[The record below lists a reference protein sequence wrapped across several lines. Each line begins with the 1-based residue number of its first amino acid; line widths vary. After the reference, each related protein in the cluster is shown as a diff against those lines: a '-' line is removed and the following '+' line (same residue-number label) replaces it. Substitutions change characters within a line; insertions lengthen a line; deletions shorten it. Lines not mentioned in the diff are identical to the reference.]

1 MNHSKFLLLFTL
13 LSLAGCMPPAS
24 IIKADVQPGSKKTRD
39 DILNLHNQ
47 DRVDDTDITR
57 TKEITL
63 DETNTLR
70 SFVEIKGKQEGV
82 KFKDSGWKDF
92 PISAEFNVVPLRN
105 YFELLNRLTNI
116 NFILGDEVKGDLT
129 LNIKDVSWIESL
141 DIVLRGK
148 GLISEVNHEGNVV
161 TIHAQDFSTSQSE
174 SMLKAIAAKK
184 NLVKAYNN
192 LDTKTTAIVRLY
204 YTKPDILAAQLKDVV
219 NALDAG
225 GTQGGQANAQR
236 ATFVIDARTNSIII
250 QANGND
256 MEWIKTAIAN
266 LDRPTKQVL
275 VDVFIVEATDEFQA
289 QLGSRVGLFNTGK
302 TGILGTRTLTGTA
315 TGKTNVPAGTVDG
328 ISVVDGTGSIAD
340 NSITNPLGGLA
351 LTLAGASTALRVE
364 LQAMQVESLIKIVS
378 NPKLFIIDNEQATI
392 TDGTEVPYSTTSAVG
407 SPPSVSFK
415 SAALQLQVRPSI
427 VGDGNVYLEIN
438 VNKDS
443 VNAHA
448 ATEVPSISTKQLKTK
463 LLIKDGG
470 IAMIGG
476 INKSDNTVSE
486 SGVPILSKLPGIGN
500 LFKSKSDTKNKNQ
513 LYIFLA
519 PRVL

>member
-1 MNHSKFLLLFTL
+1 
-13 LSLAGCMPPAS
+13 MPPAS
-24 IIKADVQPGSKKTRD
+24 VIKADVQPGSKKTRE

-63 DETNTLR
+63 DETNILR
-70 SFVEIKGKQEGV
+70 NFVEIKGKQEGV
-82 KFKDSGWKDF
+82 KFKDSRWKDF

-116 NFILGDEVKGDLT
+116 NFVLGDEVKGDLT

-148 GLISEVNHEGNVV
+148 GLISEVNPEGNVV

-174 SMLKAIAAKK
+174 SMLKAISAKK

-192 LDTKTTAIVRLY
+192 LDSKTTAIVRLY
-204 YTKPDILAAQLKDVV
+204 YTKPDILAAQLKEVV

-225 GTQGGQANAQR
+225 GTQGGQANVQR

-250 QANGND
+250 QASSND

-275 VDVFIVEATDEFQA
+275 IDVFIVEATDDFQA
-289 QLGSRVGLFNTGK
+289 QLGSRVGVFNTGK
-302 TGILGTRTLTGTA
+302 TGILGTRTITGTSL
-315 TGKTNVPAGTVDG
+315 GSPAGSPSALSDKLGNASSTP
-328 ISVVDGTGSIAD
+328 
-340 NSITNPLGGLA
+340 ITATEQLGGLA

-443 VNAHA
+443 VDKSDPGV
-448 ATEVPSISTKQLKTK
+448 TPSISTKQLKTK

-476 INKSDNTVSE
+476 INKSDSTFSE

-500 LFKSKSDTKNKNQ
+500 LFKIKNDIKNKNQ

>member
-1 MNHSKFLLLFTL
+1 MKPTKFLLLFAL

-24 IIKADVQPGSKKTRD
+24 VVKGDVQASSKKTRD
-39 DILNLHNQ
+39 DVVNLQNQ

-70 SFVEIKGKQEGV
+70 NFVEIKGKQDGV
-82 KFKDSGWKDF
+82 KFKDGRWKDF

-105 YFELLNRLTNI
+105 YFELLNRLTSI
-116 NFILGDEVKGDLT
+116 NFVLGDEVKGDIT

-141 DIVLRGK
+141 DIVLK
-148 GLISEVNHEGNVV
+148 SKNLISEVNQDGNVV
-161 TIHAQDFSTSQSE
+161 TVHAQDFSTSQSE
-174 SMLKAIAAKK
+174 SMLKAISAKK
-184 NLVKAYNN
+184 NLLKAYNN

-219 NALDAG
+219 ASLDAG
-225 GTQGGQANAQR
+225 GTQSTQANSAR

-250 QANGND
+250 QASSSD

-275 VDVFIVEATDEFQA
+275 VDVFIVEATDDFQA
-289 QLGSRVGLFNTGK
+289 QLGSRVGVFNTGK
-302 TGILGTRTLTGTA
+302 TGILGTRTITGTIDKDA
-315 TGKTNVPAGTVDG
+315 TSSDITGGT
-328 ISVVDGTGSIAD
+328 SGTGAN
-340 NSITNPLGGLA
+340 NSIGSPLGGLA

-364 LQAMQVESLIKIVS
+364 LQAMQQESLIKIVS

-392 TDGTEVPYSTTSAVG
+392 TDGQEVPYSTISAVG
-407 SPPSVSFK
+407 SPPSISFK
-415 SAALQLQVRPSI
+415 TAALQLQVRPSI
-427 VGDGNVYLEIN
+427 IGDGNVYLDIN
-438 VNKDS
+438 VNKDTPLGTPN
-443 VNAHA
+443 VNIPPA
-448 ATEVPSISTKQLKTK
+448 ISTKNLRTK

-470 IAMIGG
+470 VAMIGG
-476 INKSDNTVSE
+476 INKTESTASE
-486 SGVPILSKLPGIGN
+486 DGVPVLSKLPFIGN
-500 LFKSKSDTKNKNQ
+500 LFKSKTDKKNKDQ

>member
-1 MNHSKFLLLFTL
+1 MKHEKFLVLFAL

-24 IIKADVQPGSKKTRD
+24 VVKSDVQPSSKKTRD
-39 DILNLHNQ
+39 DVVNLQNQ

-70 SFVEIKGKQEGV
+70 NFVEIRGKQEGV
-82 KFKDSGWKDF
+82 KFKDPRWKDF

-116 NFILGDEVKGDLT
+116 NFVLGDEVKGDIT

-141 DIVLRGK
+141 DIVLK
-148 GLISEVNHEGNVV
+148 SKSLISDVNHEGNVV

-174 SMLKAIAAKK
+174 SMLKAISAKK

-192 LDTKTTAIVRLY
+192 LDSKTTAIVRLY

-219 NALDAG
+219 NSLDAG
-225 GTQGGQANAQR
+225 GSQGGQTNIQR

-250 QANGND
+250 QANSND
-256 MEWIKTAIAN
+256 MDWIKTAIAN

-275 VDVFIVEATDEFQA
+275 VDVFIVEATDNFQA
-289 QLGSRVGLFNTGK
+289 ELGSRVGLFNTGK
-302 TGILGTRTLTGTA
+302 TGILGTRTITGPLTSAA
-315 TGKTNVPAGTVDG
+315 TSPTDILSGKAGNISNNLPAD
-328 ISVVDGTGSIAD
+328 AF
-340 NSITNPLGGLA
+340 GGLA

-364 LQAMQVESLIKIVS
+364 LQAMQSESLIKIVS

-392 TDGTEVPYSTTSAVG
+392 TDGQEVPYSTVSAVG
-407 SPPSVSFK
+407 TPPSISFK
-415 SAALQLQVRPSI
+415 TAALQLQVRPSI
-427 VGDGNVYLEIN
+427 IGDGNVFMDIT
-438 VNKDS
+438 VNKDTPLGAPD
-443 VNAHA
+443 VNIPPA
-448 ATEVPSISTKQLKTK
+448 ISTKNLKTK
-463 LLIKDGG
+463 LLVRDGG
-470 IAMIGG
+470 VAMIGG
-476 INKSDNTVSE
+476 ISKIDSGSDE
-486 SGVPILSKLPGIGN
+486 KGVPILSKLPGIGH
-500 LFKSKSDTKNKNQ
+500 LFSSKSDSKKKTQ

>member
-1 MNHSKFLLLFTL
+1 MKQSKFLLLFTL

-24 IIKADVQPGSKKTRD
+24 VIKGDVQANSKKTRD
-39 DILNLHNQ
+39 DVVSLQNQ

-70 SFVEIKGKQEGV
+70 NFVEFRGKQEGV
-82 KFKDSGWKDF
+82 KFKDSRWKDF

-116 NFILGDEVKGDLT
+116 NFILGDEVKGDIT

-141 DIVLRGK
+141 DIVLRSK
-148 GLISEVNHEGNVV
+148 SLISEVNNDGNVV

-174 SMLKAIAAKK
+174 SMLKAISAKK

-219 NALDAG
+219 ASLDAG
-225 GTQGGQANAQR
+225 GSQSGQANAQR

-250 QANGND
+250 QANSND

-275 VDVFIVEATDEFQA
+275 VDVFIVEATDDFQA
-289 QLGSRVGLFNTGK
+289 QLGSRVGVFNTGK
-302 TGILGTRTLTGTA
+302 TGILGTRTITGTLDKTAASSDLLTGTA
-315 TGKTNVPAGTVDG
+315 GNVSSNPIGGT
-328 ISVVDGTGSIAD
+328 
-340 NSITNPLGGLA
+340 PLGGLA

-392 TDGTEVPYSTTSAVG
+392 TDGQEVPYTTTSAVG

-427 VGDGNVYLEIN
+427 IGDGNVYLDIN

-443 VNAHA
+443 VQDFKPGEN
-448 ATEVPSISTKQLKTK
+448 PPISTKQLKTK

-470 IAMIGG
+470 VAMIGG
-476 INKSDNTVSE
+476 INKSDSTFSE

-500 LFKSKSDTKNKNQ
+500 LFRSKADKKNKNQ

>member
-1 MNHSKFLLLFTL
+1 MKQSKFLLLLTL
-13 LSLAGCMPPAS
+13 LSLTGCMPPS
-24 IIKADVQPGSKKTRD
+24 SVVKGDVQANSKKTRD
-39 DILNLHNQ
+39 DIVNLQNQ

-70 SFVEIKGKQEGV
+70 NFVEIRGKQESL
-82 KFKDSGWKDF
+82 KFKDDGWKDF

-116 NFILGDEVKGDLT
+116 NFVLGDEVKGDIT

-141 DIVLRGK
+141 EIVLRSK
-148 GLISEVNHEGNVV
+148 NLISEVNHDGNVV

-174 SMLKAIAAKK
+174 SMLKTISAKK
-184 NLVKAYNN
+184 NLLKAYNN
-192 LDTKTTAIVRLY
+192 LDSKTTAIVRLY

-219 NALDAG
+219 ASLDAG
-225 GTQGGQANAQR
+225 GTQTGQANAAR

-250 QANGND
+250 QASSND

-275 VDVFIVEATDEFQA
+275 VDVFIVEATDDFQA
-289 QLGSRVGLFNTGK
+289 QLGSRVGVFNTGK
-302 TGILGTRTLTGTA
+302 TGILGTRTITGTIDKTA
-315 TGKTNVPAGTVDG
+315 TSSDILSGT
-328 ISVVDGTGSIAD
+328 SGTSAS
-340 NSITNPLGGLA
+340 NTITNPLGGLA

-364 LQAMQVESLIKIVS
+364 LQAMQQESLIKIVS

-392 TDGTEVPYSTTSAVG
+392 TDGQEVPYSTISAVG
-407 SPPSVSFK
+407 SPPSISFK
-415 SAALQLQVRPSI
+415 TAALQLQVRPSI
-427 VGDGNVYLEIN
+427 IGDGNVYLDIN
-438 VNKDS
+438 VNKDTPLGTPN
-443 VNAHA
+443 VNRPPA
-448 ATEVPSISTKQLKTK
+448 ISTKNLKTK

-470 IAMIGG
+470 VAMIGG
-476 INKSDNTVSE
+476 INKTE
-486 SGVPILSKLPGIGN
+486 SSAGEDGVPVLSKLPIIGN
-500 LFKSKSDTKNKNQ
+500 IFKSKTDKKNKDQ